1 MSNPIMSNKMWVSQ
15 NFAQLASIKG
25 FRFRQ
30 VQKVSIWRKVQAL
43 GMADLYKNDVATRNF
58 IHKVGTL
65 PFVPAR
71 FIRIAEVTIEQ
82 LSGDRRVRAKKRKV
96 VKHEETIEKLMADY
110 TGGVRKLKSFFIKLL
125 ALNSL

>member
-15 NFAQLASIKG
+15 NFVQLASIKG

-58 IHKVGTL
+58 IHKAGTL

-71 FIRIAEVTIEQ
+71 FIRIAEVIIEQ

-96 VKHEETIEKLMADY
+96 VKHEETIEKLMEDY
-110 TGGVRKLKSFFIKLL
+110 TGGVSKL
-125 ALNSL
+125 